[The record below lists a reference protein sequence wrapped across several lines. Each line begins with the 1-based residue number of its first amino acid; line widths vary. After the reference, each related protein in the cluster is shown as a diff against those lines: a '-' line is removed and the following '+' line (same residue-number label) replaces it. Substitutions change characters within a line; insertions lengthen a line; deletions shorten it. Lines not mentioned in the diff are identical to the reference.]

1 MMEVEGPAGPAART
15 GRRRR
20 LRRWLHLALVAVTGI
35 VAALVMTGLGAR
47 TEGEVGPGK
56 VVLQARP
63 RPPGATRLQL
73 PPVGRV
79 TADTHAAPVLLE
91 ARIDEVNIDRVQA
104 LLKDPDPQAR
114 LAEEVRRDLRPLFG
128 RLAVRSLILAV
139 LAGAVGGLLLP
150 GRRWWHALL
159 GATAGALAIGLLGG
173 LTWRQFDIEAFN
185 RPSYQGPVERAP
197 SILSAARRHVQEFG
211 QVRDRVRVLSAQVAD
226 LYAAS
231 AGTVTG
237 SGTGDE
243 AGDEVRILH
252 VSDIHSNP
260 LGAEVARRLAESFRV
275 QAVLDTGDLTSFG
288 YALEARIGDVLRGIP
303 VPYVFVPGNHDS
315 AENRAALAQVPNVVV
330 LGDNVTSVGGLRIM
344 GVADPTFTATNQID
358 SEEAAATRAR
368 EAPGV
373 AAKVDER
380 RPDVLAVH
388 DRRLAEAS
396 KGKVPLVLAGHVHRR
411 TSESQDGTRILT
423 VGSTGSTGLGA
434 FTVDSEQAYE
444 AEVLHFRD
452 GRLDVVDYVTVRGV
466 SGEFLVERQVIQPE

>member
-1 MMEVEGPAGPAART
+1 MVDARGPSHEVV
-15 GRRRR
+15 GRGKGRR
-20 LRRWLHLALVAVTGI
+20 LRWWLQLLLVAGAGT

-63 RPPGATRLQL
+63 GPRGSTRLQL

-79 TADTHAAPVLLE
+79 TADTHGAPVLLE
-91 ARIDEVNIDRVQA
+91 ARIDEVDIERVQT
-104 LLKDPDPQAR
+104 LLKDPDPQTR

-128 RLAVRSLILAV
+128 RLAVRSLLLAAV
-139 LAGAVGGLLLP
+139 AGAVGGALLP
-150 GRRWWHALL
+150 GRRWWHALV
-159 GATAGALAIGLLGG
+159 GALAGAFAVGLLGG

-185 RPSYQGPVERAP
+185 RPSYRGPVERAP

-231 AGTVTG
+231 AGSEAG
-237 SGTGDE
+237 GE

-252 VSDIHSNP
+252 VSDVHSNP

-288 YALEARIGDVLRGIP
+288 YAVEARVGDVVRSIP
-303 VPYVFVPGNHDS
+303 APYLFVPGNHDS
-315 AENRAALAQVPNVVV
+315 PENRAALALVPNLTV
-330 LGDNVTSVGGLRIM
+330 LDDDVISVGGLRVM
-344 GVADPTFTATNQID
+344 GAADPTFTATNEVD
-358 SEEAAATRAR
+358 SEEAAATRVR
-368 EAPGV
+368 EAPRV
-373 AAKVDER
+373 AAEVAQQ

-396 KGKVPLVLAGHVHRR
+396 TGKVPLVVAGHLHRR
-411 TSESQDGTRILT
+411 TSESKDGTLILT

-444 AEVLHFRD
+444 AEVLHFSD
-452 GRLDVVDYVTVRGV
+452 GRLKVVDYVTVRGI
-466 SGEFLVERQVIQPE
+466 SGEFLVERQIIRAE